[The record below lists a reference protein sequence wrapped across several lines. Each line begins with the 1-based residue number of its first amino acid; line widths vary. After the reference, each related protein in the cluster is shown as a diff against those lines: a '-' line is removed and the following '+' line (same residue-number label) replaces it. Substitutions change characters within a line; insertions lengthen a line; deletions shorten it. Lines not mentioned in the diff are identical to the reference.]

1 MLGFVAALISYA
13 TTGSVFFFGAFGFW
27 LMLEL
32 LTYYVISG
40 ALIIG
45 APAIFFLI
53 AFMPALQNTKGRM
66 VGYKDHKQY
75 GDSSIYENSPSDQSK
90 FYLELPG

>member
-1 MLGFVAALISYA
+1 MI
-13 TTGSVFFFGAFGFW
+13 
-27 LMLEL
+27 EL
-32 LTYYVISG
+32 FTYYIIGG

-45 APAIFFLI
+45 APSVFLFI

-75 GDSSIYENSPSDQSK
+75 GDISSYENAPTDISK
-90 FYLELPG
+90 FYLVLSDN